1 MIAELL
7 KDKGLKPK
15 EKTETISRWL
25 LDGSLTPQQLMNFA
39 ASTKDSGKATC
50 IEALE
55 FAVQTNRSLVDDQLF
70 RFITTSLTDTAPRVK
85 WESAKVI
92 ARTAADHQSGL
103 EQSIAHLLMNADHE
117 GTVVRWSAATALS
130 AILLLKTGHNEILVP
145 AVEAL
150 LDREGK
156 DSIRKIYSAALKKL
170 C

>member
-15 EKTETISRWL
+15 EKTEMLSRWL
-25 LDGSLTPQQLMNFA
+25 LDGSLTPHQLMTFA
-39 ASTKDSGKATC
+39 AGAKDAGKATC

-55 FAVQTNRSLVDDQLF
+55 FAVQTNSSLVDDQLF
-70 RFITTSLTDTAPRVK
+70 RFITDALTATAPRVK

-92 ARTAADHQSGL
+92 ARVAALHQSGL
-103 EQSIAHLLMNADHE
+103 EQAIAHLLINADHE

-130 AILLLKTGHNEILVP
+130 AILLLKTQYNDMLRP

-150 LDREGK
+150 RDREEK
-156 DSIRKIYSAALKKL
+156 DSIRKIYTAALKKL
-170 C
+170 